1 MEPQKMKKGLKLLTL
16 LISSLLIAAVSA
28 QIYSQMFMYS
38 HVTVEGY
45 YVKFAAA
52 GNTTLCGGVVEPGG
66 EEVTFSDMK
75 GRNGSLVTY
84 TEAVNITNGD
94 SVSHN
99 IELKLHEWDGDSQTT
114 LRYINVTMYNE
125 AGGPQGDTIHL
136 VPGTGDVESST
147 SVSLP
152 QSGMWR
158 VQWDIFW
165 WANATTTDTIDVTLV
180 LVG

>member
-1 MEPQKMKKGLKLLTL
+1 LKLLTL
-16 LISSLLIAAVSA
+16 LISTLLIAIVSA
-28 QIYSQMFMYS
+28 DIYSQMFMYS

-45 YVKFAAA
+45 YVKFVSA
-52 GNTTLCGGVVEPGG
+52 GNTTYCGGVVEPGG
-66 EEVTFSDMK
+66 EEVTFSGMK

-94 SVSHN
+94 SVTPYN
-99 IELKLHEWDGDSQTT
+99 IELKLHEWDGDGKTT

-125 AGGPQGDTIHL
+125 AGASQGDTIYL

-147 SVSLP
+147 SVLLP
-152 QSGMWR
+152 ASGMWR

-165 WANATTTDTIDVTLV
+165 WANATTTNTIDVTLV